1 MSENEGSKLK
11 VMSINDKSLY
21 ARYGKLDLIPE
32 LDKVNEQL
40 GEIGKDIYEKI
51 NMTGNTVL
59 SVPAMPALNH
69 NVTLD
74 EDEFK
79 TKVLA
84 IIAEYNRIV
93 DTIVGFNCF
102 VNYVPVKDIYDEDML
117 SSAFRQA
124 VEARENS
131 LVELQNQLQA
141 LMDTWAELK
150 SHIVVDTPSFPLPT
164 LITLMPDIQ

>member
-1 MSENEGSKLK
+1 MAG
-11 VMSINDKSLY
+11 DKDSPSHTTTVTTT
-21 ARYGKLDLIPE
+21 ASNPAFRGKYIKTDSGWVE
-32 LDKVNEQL
+32 TTE
-40 GEIGKDIYEKI
+40 DIYEKI

-102 VNYVPVKDIYDEDML
+102 VNYVPVKDIYDEDTL

-141 LMDTWAELK
+141 LRDTWAELK